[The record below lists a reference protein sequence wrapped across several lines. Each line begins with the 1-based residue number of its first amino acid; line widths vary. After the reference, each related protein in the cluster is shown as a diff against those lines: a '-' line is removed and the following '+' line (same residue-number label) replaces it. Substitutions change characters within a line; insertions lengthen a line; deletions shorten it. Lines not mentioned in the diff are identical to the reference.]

1 MKRLILCT
9 LWILSTSIYQKVVA
23 MARLAGKVPRDTV
36 TVTVELGSPSQ
47 FVPTSIPFGL
57 SSQSLHIS
65 VVGVG
70 GGGGSGGDVVVAAT
84 AVTAGGGT

>member
-1 MKRLILCT
+1 
-9 LWILSTSIYQKVVA
+9 

-57 SSQSLHIS
+57 SSQSLHIW
-65 VVGVG
+65 VVGG
-70 GGGGSGGDVVVAAT
+70 AVVEEVAAMSLLLLQQLLQA
-84 AVTAGGGT
+84 AVLDLCCLKPQVL